1 LDLQA
6 LPGANN
12 LAGAG
17 SVNNKGIIVIMT
29 AENRPWFKRRT
40 ILFVALTAVGGA
52 ALQCRADVI
61 TDWDAKATA
70 VASPAALGER
80 ELAIVDI
87 AMFDAVNSISPKY
100 QAYLVRED
108 GFKDA
113 SAEAAAASAA
123 ATALE
128 SLHPQSAA
136 EFKAAL
142 EDYVKGLPTSHA
154 DIAKGMHLGELVAR
168 RVFESRAADGAT
180 GVDSYRPRTQP
191 GVYVPTVTMV
201 AATWPTLRPFVLE
214 RPDQFRPGP
223 PVALASPEWASDYN
237 EVKTYGARN
246 STLRTPE
253 QTETA
258 KFWLMTGP
266 QAYHPIV
273 RQLISA
279 RHMNLVDSARFM
291 AAFAVAMTDAYI
303 AVFDAKYHYEFWRP
317 LTAIR
322 NGDID
327 GNPATEIDPSWQP
340 LDATPMHPEYPCA
353 HCLLSGA
360 AVAMIES
367 YGGLRDVQEVYL
379 TSSTAPGVTHR
390 WSSLDAFTNEVA
402 NARVW
407 AGFHYRS
414 SGRVGTAMGREI
426 GHYVA
431 AHFAPPQKDA
441 AHPPR

>member
-1 LDLQA
+1 MPA
-6 LPGANN
+6 RKSLP
-12 LAGAG
+12 LRFR
-17 SVNNKGIIVIMT
+17 
-29 AENRPWFKRRT
+29 RPA
-40 ILFVALTAVGGA
+40 ILSVALTALAGPV
-52 ALQCRADVI
+52 LPCHADVI
-61 TDWDAKATA
+61 TDWDAKASA
-70 VASPAALGER
+70 VASPASLGER

-100 QAYLVRED
+100 RPYLVREE
-108 GFKDA
+108 GFSDA

-128 SLHPQSAA
+128 QLHPQSAA

-142 EDYVKGLPTSHA
+142 EDYVKGLPPSHA
-154 DIAKGMHLGELVAR
+154 EVSKGIRLGELIAR

-180 GVDSYRPRTQP
+180 GVDPYRPRTQP
-191 GVYVPTVTMV
+191 GVFVPTATMV
-201 AATWPTLRPFVLE
+201 AATWSTLRPLVLQ

-237 EVKTYGARN
+237 EVKAYGARN

-273 RQLISA
+273 RQLILA
-279 RHMNLVDSARFM
+279 RHLKLVDSARFM

-303 AVFDAKYHYEFWRP
+303 AVFEAKYHYEFWRP
-317 LTAIR
+317 ITAIR

-327 GNPATEIDPSWQP
+327 GNPATEIDPTWQP
-340 LDATPMHPEYPCA
+340 LDATPQHPEYPCA

-360 AVAMIES
+360 AAALIES
-367 YGGLRDVQEVYL
+367 YGGLQDVQEISL
-379 TSSTAPGVTHR
+379 TSPTTPGITHR
-390 WSSLDAFTNEVA
+390 WKSLEAFQDEVA
-402 NARVW
+402 NSRVW

-414 SGRVGTAMGREI
+414 SARVGTAMGRDV
-426 GHYVA
+426 GRYVA
-431 AHFAPPQKDA
+431 ANFAQLQKDA
-441 AHPPR
+441 AHSAH